1 MKILLGN
8 YVLLENYIENTNYNL
23 KKRQGQKYSIDI
35 DRVYLSFG

>member
-8 YVLLENYIENTNYNL
+8 YVLLENYIENNYNL

-35 DRVYLSFG
+35 DRVFLSFG